1 MWSAVLICSQ
11 RTQMDWLV
19 YHTAALHQLFWFS
32 SNPSYFMFVIELLK
46 WIKCFHISVIHMWR
60 LHSGK
65 KPWTTEKTT
74 VQTHWIQRWEGEIGM
89 EQCYWKT
96 HVFCI
101 VLIMIRLCS
110 WFFFKSQYNLLN
122 FFPRMFE
129 MSCFLPQD
137 KDLKIA
143 VYDFDLFS
151 RDEKVGETVIDLEN
165 RLLSRFMSCCGLPQS
180 YCV

>member
-32 SNPSYFMFVIELLK
+32 SNSSYFMFVIELLK

-96 HVFCI
+96 HVFLYCFNNDQT
-101 VLIMIRLCS
+101 LFMT
-110 WFFFKSQYNLLN
+110 FLN
-122 FFPRMFE
+122 PSIICWIFFPGCLRCRASCLRTRTWRLQCMTLTYLAE
-129 MSCFLPQD
+129 MKKWVRRS
-137 KDLKIA
+137 
-143 VYDFDLFS
+143 
-151 RDEKVGETVIDLEN
+151 
-165 RLLSRFMSCCGLPQS
+165 
-180 YCV
+180 